1 MLKIEDIKTPKTIEE
16 FRYNLKRYCLGNT
29 DSIFIYNKI
38 NRKQYKI
45 KVNNL
50 SKISDV
56 FKFLKKDSGI
66 DITARECNVVLMCD
80 LPKISV
86 EDLMIKQE
94 DALRSLRKVYLFNN
108 QDSEER
114 SNFLNSSPDAI
125 EKIVSGRKFIN
136 KIDTGPLQ
144 TAINLET
151 LSGLYY
157 HLFGKYF
164 DTLSDTK
171 IKYNLSKYN

>member
-1 MLKIEDIKTPKTIEE
+1 MLKVEDIKTPETIKE

-56 FKFLKKDSGI
+56 FKFLKKDTGI
-66 DITARECNVVLMCD
+66 DITAKECNVVLMCD
-80 LPKISV
+80 LSKINV

-94 DALRSLRKVYLFNN
+94 DAIRSLRKVYLFNN
-108 QDSEER
+108 QDTEER
-114 SNFLNSSPDAI
+114 SNFLNSTPDAI
-125 EKIVSGRKFIN
+125 EKIVSREKVIN
-136 KIDTGPLQ
+136 EIDTRPLQ
-144 TAINLET
+144 TAINLEI

-157 HLFGKYF
+157 HLFGEYF
-164 DTLSDTK
+164 DTVSNPK
-171 IKYNLSKYN
+171 MKYNLSKYN

>member
-1 MLKIEDIKTPKTIEE
+1 MLKIEDIKTPKTIKE

-45 KVNNL
+45 EVNKL
-50 SKISDV
+50 SKISDIL
-56 FKFLKKDSGI
+56 KFLKVDSAI
-66 DITARECNVVLMCD
+66 SMTVSECNVVLMCD
-80 LPKISV
+80 ISKIKL
-86 EDLMIKQE
+86 EDLMMNQE
-94 DALRSLRKVYLFNN
+94 GAIRSLRKVYLFNN

-114 SNFLNSSPDAI
+114 SNFLNSTPDAI
-125 EKIVSGRKFIN
+125 EKIVSREKVIN
-136 KIDTGPLQ
+136 EVDIIPVQ
-144 TAINLET
+144 TAINLEI

-157 HLFGKYF
+157 HLFGEYF
-164 DTLSDTK
+164 DTVSNPK

>member
-1 MLKIEDIKTPKTIEE
+1 MLKIEDIKTPKTIKE

-45 KVNNL
+45 EVNKL
-50 SKISDV
+50 SKISDIL
-56 FKFLKKDSGI
+56 KFLKVHCSMGI
-66 DITARECNVVLMCD
+66 TVSECNVVLMCD
-80 LPKISV
+80 ISKIKL
-86 EDLMIKQE
+86 EDLMMHQE
-94 DALRSLRKVYLFNN
+94 DAIRSLRKVYLFNN
-108 QDSEER
+108 QDRQER
-114 SNFLNSSPDAI
+114 SNFLNSTPHAI
-125 EKIVSGRKFIN
+125 EKIIAREKITN
-136 KIDTGPLQ
+136 EIDTRPLQ
-144 TAINLET
+144 TSINQEI

-164 DTLSDTK
+164 DTVSDTK

>member
-1 MLKIEDIKTPKTIEE
+1 MLKIEDVKTPKTVKQ

-45 KVNNL
+45 EVNKL
-50 SKISDV
+50 SKISDTL
-56 FKFLKKDSGI
+56 KFLKVDSTIGI
-66 DITARECNVVLMCD
+66 NVCACDIVLMCD
-80 LPKISV
+80 ISKIKL
-86 EDLMIKQE
+86 EDLMMNKEGAI
-94 DALRSLRKVYLFNN
+94 RSLRKVYLFNN

-114 SNFLNSSPDAI
+114 SNFLNSTPDAI
-125 EKIVSGRKFIN
+125 ERIVSREKVIN
-136 KIDTGPLQ
+136 EIDTRPLQ
-144 TAINLET
+144 TAINLEI

-157 HLFGKYF
+157 HLFGEYF
-164 DTLSDTK
+164 DTVSNPK

>member
-1 MLKIEDIKTPKTIEE
+1 MLKIEDIKTPKTIKE

-45 KVNNL
+45 EVHKL
-50 SKISDV
+50 SRISDV
-56 FKFLKKDSGI
+56 LKFLKVDNTRG
-66 DITARECNVVLMCD
+66 ITAKDCNVVLMCD
-80 LPKISV
+80 MSKINL
-86 EDLMIKQE
+86 EDLMTNQE
-94 DALRSLRKVYLFNN
+94 DAIRSLRKVYLFNN
-108 QDSEER
+108 QNIEER
-114 SNFLNSSPDAI
+114 SNFLNSTPDAI

-136 KIDTGPLQ
+136 EIDTGLLQ

-157 HLFGKYF
+157 HLFGEYF
-164 DTLSDTK
+164 DTVSNIK
-171 IKYNLSKYN
+171 MKYNLSKYN

>member
-1 MLKIEDIKTPKTIEE
+1 MLKIEDIKTPKTIVE
-16 FRYNLKRYCLGNT
+16 FRYNLKRFCLGNT

-45 KVNNL
+45 EVNKL

-56 FKFLKKDSGI
+56 LKFLKVDSAIGL
-66 DITARECNVVLMCD
+66 TARECNVVLMCD
-80 LPKISV
+80 ISNINV
-86 EDLMIKQE
+86 EGLMMNQE
-94 DALRSLRKVYLFNN
+94 SAIRLLRKVYLFNN

-114 SNFLNSSPDAI
+114 SNFLNSTPYAI
-125 EKIVSGRKFIN
+125 EKIVSREKVIN
-136 KIDTGPLQ
+136 EIDSRPLQ
-144 TAINLET
+144 TAINLEI

-157 HLFGKYF
+157 HLFGEYF
-164 DTLSDTK
+164 DTVSNPK

>member
-45 KVNNL
+45 KVKNL

-56 FKFLKKDSGI
+56 LKFLKKESGI
-66 DITARECNVVLMCD
+66 DITAKECNVVLMCD
-80 LPKISV
+80 ISKINL
-86 EDLMIKQE
+86 EDLMTNQE
-94 DALRSLRKVYLFNN
+94 DVIRSLRKVYLFNN
-108 QDSEER
+108 QDIEER
-114 SNFLNSSPDAI
+114 SNFLNSTPDAI
-125 EKIVSGRKFIN
+125 EKIIAKE
-136 KIDTGPLQ
+136 KITNEIYTRPLQ
-144 TAINLET
+144 TAINQEI

-157 HLFGKYF
+157 HLFGEYF
-164 DTLSDTK
+164 DTIGDTT

>member
-1 MLKIEDIKTPKTIEE
+1 MLKIEDIITPKTIEE
-16 FRYNLKRYCLGNT
+16 FRHNLKKYCLGNT

-80 LPKISV
+80 LSKINV

-94 DALRSLRKVYLFNN
+94 DAIRALRKVYLFNN

-114 SNFLNSSPDAI
+114 SNFLNSTPDAI

-157 HLFGKYF
+157 HLFGEYF
-164 DTLSDTK
+164 DTVSNIK
-171 IKYNLSKYN
+171 MKYNLSKYN

>member
-1 MLKIEDIKTPKTIEE
+1 MLKIEDIITPKTIEE
-16 FRYNLKRYCLGNT
+16 FRHNLKKYCLGNT

-80 LPKISV
+80 LS
-86 EDLMIKQE
+86 
-94 DALRSLRKVYLFNN
+94 
-108 QDSEER
+108 
-114 SNFLNSSPDAI
+114 
-125 EKIVSGRKFIN
+125 
-136 KIDTGPLQ
+136 
-144 TAINLET
+144 
-151 LSGLYY
+151 
-157 HLFGKYF
+157 
-164 DTLSDTK
+164 K
-171 IKYNLSKYN
+171 IKRRRFNDKTRRCNKVTKKSIPF

>member
-38 NRKQYKI
+38 DRKQYKI
-45 KVNNL
+45 EVNKL
-50 SKISDV
+50 YKISDV
-56 FKFLKKDSGI
+56 LKFLNIDSAVC
-66 DITARECNVVLMCD
+66 ITSSACNIVLMCD
-80 LPKISV
+80 ISNINV
-86 EDLMIKQE
+86 DGLMMNHE
-94 DALRSLRKVYLFNN
+94 DAIRSLRKVYLFNN

-114 SNFLNSSPDAI
+114 SNFLTSAPDAI
-125 EKIVSGRKFIN
+125 KKIVSGEKVSTE
-136 KIDTGPLQ
+136 IDTRPLQ
-144 TAINLET
+144 TSINLEI

-157 HLFGKYF
+157 HLFGEYF
-164 DTLSDTK
+164 DTVSNPK

>member
-1 MLKIEDIKTPKTIEE
+1 MLKIEDIITPKTIEE
-16 FRYNLKRYCLGNT
+16 FRHNLKKYCLGNT

-45 KVNNL
+45 EVNKL
-50 SKISDV
+50 SKISDIL
-56 FKFLKKDSGI
+56 KFLKVHCSMGI
-66 DITARECNVVLMCD
+66 TVSECNVVLMCD
-80 LPKISV
+80 ISKIKL
-86 EDLMIKQE
+86 EDLMMNQE
-94 DALRSLRKVYLFNN
+94 GAIRSLRKVYLFNN

-114 SNFLNSSPDAI
+114 SNFLNSTPDAI

-136 KIDTGPLQ
+136 EIDTGLLQ

-157 HLFGKYF
+157 HLFGEYF
-164 DTLSDTK
+164 DTVSNTK
-171 IKYNLSKYN
+171 MKYNLSKYN